1 MAGIWRWATH
11 LPQLEDVNRVSLGE
25 GDTPLIDV
33 SASFSDRFNGARVL
47 LKCEHLN
54 PSGSF
59 KDRVAAVAAS
69 LVLERGLAGAIGTS
83 SGNGG
88 AALAAYAAAA
98 GFPAILLTLPDAPHG
113 KLRQITAT
121 GGRVQPFEG
130 LGHDAAGTLAV
141 AQTIT
146 SIAAERRWLAFLTGA
161 RFSPEI
167 MRGAETIAF
176 ELAEQSAEATA
187 VYAPVG
193 GGGLVASLS
202 RGYGR
207 LDSRRPALRAVQP
220 AGNPTVRASLDDA
233 GSSSVD
239 KSSTALSGLQVAVLF
254 DDVRTA
260 LAEPRDGLVEIE
272 DDDARQAQADLARV
286 GILVEPAGACALAG
300 ALREADLYDDGDTV
314 VLIATGAGWKTPD
327 DFDSSHH
334 VESPPLRSVGEV
346 GALLDAVSPRG
357 TARRTR

>member
-1 MAGIWRWATH
+1 MTGLWRWASQ
-11 LPQLEDVNRVSLGE
+11 LPAIEARNRVSLGE
-25 GDTPLIDV
+25 ADTPLIDV
-33 SASFSDRFNGARVL
+33 SESFGSRLNGARVL

-69 LVLERGLAGAIGTS
+69 LVLSRGLTGAIGTS

-88 AALAAYAAAA
+88 AALSAYAAAA
-98 GFPAILLTLPDAPHG
+98 GFPAILLTLPDAPPG

-130 LGHDAAGTLAV
+130 LGHDAASTLAV

-146 SIAAERRWLAFLTGA
+146 STARERGWLAFLTGA
-161 RFSPEI
+161 TFAPEI

-176 ELAEQSAEATA
+176 ELAEQSPAATA
-187 VYAPVG
+187 IYAPVG

-207 LDSRRPALRAVQP
+207 VETRRPALRAVQP
-220 AGNPTVRASLDDA
+220 LGNPTVRASFAGDGISLA
-233 GSSSVD
+233 GSS
-239 KSSTALSGLQVAVLF
+239 TTLSGLQVAVLF
-254 DDVRTA
+254 DDVRHA
-260 LAEPRDGLVEIE
+260 LFADGDGFVEIE
-272 DDDARQAQADLARV
+272 DEDARRAQADLARA

-300 ALREADLYDDGDTV
+300 ALREAHLYDDRDTI

-327 DFDSSHH
+327 DFGSATHS
-334 VESPPLRSVGEV
+334 ETPPLRSVDDV
-346 GALLDAVSPRG
+346 AALLDTVSTSSASGRN
-357 TARRTR
+357 T